1 MATFPGGGNG
11 TVTYDPDTG
20 TFYNNGVQISP
31 TFTVADWTALNAIPK
46 TAANDNL
53 LVFVTG
59 FGESGSLWRY
69 NHSITRWVLPSPI
82 MLYDKVFG
90 IKGAGTLQVTSDGSN
105 VKTFVPA
112 SIPTIPAN
120 MLRAGS
126 TLEIEAQVGRVSG
139 LNDAT
144 AALIYM
150 GKSTTSTA
158 NPAVA
163 SSGLTKAASHVAN
176 LNPLLSFG
184 STTKLTTTYSVNPN
198 GGSSSTSIQDFT
210 TNIDVTAD
218 MYVHVAVNTSL
229 SGDVFE
235 LLRLAVKVNTA

>member
-11 TVTYDPDTG
+11 TVTYDFATG

-59 FGESGSLWRY
+59 LGESGSLWRY
-69 NHSITRWVLPSPI
+69 NHSITRWVLPSPM

-90 IKGAGTLQVTSDGSN
+90 IKGAGTLKVTSDGSN
-105 VKTFVPA
+105 VKTFAPA

-139 LNDAT
+139 LNDVT

-150 GKSTTSTA
+150 GTSTTSTD
-158 NPAVA
+158 NYTVA
-163 SSGLTKAASHVAN
+163 SSSMAKAASHVAN
-176 LNPLLSFG
+176 LNPLISFG
-184 STTKLTTTYSVNPN
+184 STTTLTTTNTVNPN
-198 GGSSSTSIQDFT
+198 GGSSSQYIIDRTI
-210 TNIDVTAD
+210 NIDVTAN
-218 MYVHVAVNTSL
+218 MYVHVAVNTSAT
-229 SGDVFE
+229 GDEFE

>member
-11 TVTYDPDTG
+11 TVTYDPATG

-31 TFTVADWTALNAIPK
+31 TFTVANWTALNAIPK

-59 FGESGSLWRY
+59 LGESGSLWRY
-69 NHSITRWVLPSPI
+69 NHSITRWVLPSPM

-105 VKTFVPA
+105 VKTFALA

-139 LNDAT
+139 LNDVTT
-144 AALIYM
+144 AIIYM
-150 GKSTTSTA
+150 GKSPTSTA
-158 NPAVA
+158 NSAVA
-163 SSGLTKAASHVAN
+163 SSSVAKTASHVAN
-176 LNPLLSFG
+176 LNPLISFG
-184 STTKLTTTYSVNPN
+184 STTNLTTTYSVNPN
-198 GGSSSTSIQDFT
+198 GGSSSASISNFT
-210 TNIDVTAD
+210 TNIDVTAA
-218 MYVHVAVNTSL
+218 MYVYVGVNTSAA
-229 SGDVFE
+229 GDVFE

>member
-11 TVTYDPDTG
+11 TVTYDPATG

-31 TFTVADWTALNAIPK
+31 TFTVATWTDLNNIPK
-46 TAANDNL
+46 TAENDNL

-59 FGESGSLWRY
+59 LGESGSLWRY
-69 NHSITRWVLPSPI
+69 NHSITRWVLPSPM

-105 VKTFVPA
+105 VKTFAPA

-126 TLEIEAQVGRVSG
+126 TMEIEAQVGRVSG
-139 LNDAT
+139 LNGAT
-144 AALIYM
+144 TVIIYV
-150 GKSTTSTA
+150 GKSATSTSNSGISSSTLA
-158 NPAVA
+158 N
-163 SSGLTKAASHVAN
+163 TASHVCN
-176 LNPLLSFG
+176 LNPLISFG
-184 STTKLTTTYSVNPN
+184 SATKLTTTYSVNPN
-198 GGSSSTSIQDFT
+198 GGSSSASIQDYT

-218 MYVHVAVNTSL
+218 MYVYVAVNTSAA
-229 SGDVFE
+229 GDVFE